1 MVGVGLAAVVAFVV
15 LAFAVGLVAREGWKL
30 TKLVHEGVATTGVV
44 TARRLGTGRG
54 RSVLRYEYR
63 GPDGALH
70 TGASPVETEVWRAHA
85 EGGPIGV
92 VYAASRPWLS
102 AERGEVNASRQV
114 LGLPPL

>member
-15 LAFAVGLVAREGWKL
+15 LAFAVGLVAREGW
-30 TKLVHEGVATTGVV
+30 
-44 TARRLGTGRG
+44 R
-54 RSVLRYEYR
+54 
-63 GPDGALH
+63 
-70 TGASPVETEVWRAHA
+70 VETEVWRAHA
-85 EGGPIGV
+85 EGGRIGV